1 MRSTKF
7 LVVVF
12 IVVIFGAHL
21 ANADVT
27 SSSNPALVGQGVVF
41 TVQLIPPSDVT
52 ATPTGSV
59 TFVDGSV
66 VVGAA
71 PLQNGVATFT
81 TQFSMPGDHSIVAE
95 YSGDQN
101 FQPANGAPFVEHVT
115 SDDAFTIAVSP
126 SLLTQHPGGSSTVKV
141 TLFGNGSTAS
151 SAHLSCENLP
161 PGTRCS
167 FEASTVNPKL
177 TGASTVVTISSTATR
192 AATNSVVGRGA
203 YNPALLVPVL
213 FGSLFAGSMVHW
225 KRRSLLWIGL
235 CLIGTMTMCLAGCG
249 DTLRVI
255 HSGTPAGTY
264 AIRVVGNDG
273 TLVQTATIELTLK
286 N

>member
-1 MRSTKF
+1 MRSTHF
-7 LVVVF
+7 LVVVL
-12 IVVIFGAHL
+12 IVVVFGSHL

-59 TFVDGSV
+59 TFVDGSM

-81 TQFSMPGDHSIVAE
+81 TKFSMAGDHSIVAE

-101 FQPANGAPFVEHVT
+101 FQPANSAPFVEHVT
-115 SDDAFTIAVSP
+115 SDDEFTIAVSP
-126 SLLTQHPGGSSTVKV
+126 SLLNQHPGGSSTVRV
-141 TLFGNGSTAS
+141 TLFGNGNTAS
-151 SAHLSCENLP
+151 SAQLSCENLP
-161 PGTRCS
+161 PGTTC
-167 FEASTVNPKL
+167 FFQASTVKPSR
-177 TGASTVVTISSTATR
+177 TGASTVVTISSTATH
-192 AATNSVVGRGA
+192 AARDSVDGRGFYDA
-203 YNPALLVPVL
+203 VLLVPVL
-213 FGSLFAGSMVHW
+213 FGSLFAGSMAHW
-225 KRRSLLWIGL
+225 KRRSLLWAGL
-235 CLIGTMTMCLAGCG
+235 CLIGALTICLAGCG

-273 TLVQTATIELTLK
+273 TFVQNSSIELTLK

>member
-1 MRSTKF
+1 MRSTRF
-7 LVVVF
+7 WLLVF
-12 IVVIFGAHL
+12 IVAGVGSHQ

-66 VVGAA
+66 AIGAVS
-71 PLQNGVATFT
+71 LQNGVATFT
-81 TQFSMPGDHSIVAE
+81 TEFSTPGDHSIVAE

-101 FQPANGAPFVEHVT
+101 FQPANSAPLVERVT
-115 SDDAFTIAVSP
+115 SDDEFTIAVSP
-126 SLLTQHPGGSSTVKV
+126 SLLNQHPGGSSTVRV
-141 TLFGNGSTAS
+141 TLFGNRNTAS

-161 PGTRCS
+161 PGTTCS
-167 FEASTVNPKL
+167 FQASTVKPSL
-177 TGASTVVTISSTATR
+177 TGSSTAVTISSTATR
-192 AATNSVVGRGA
+192 TAANSAHGRLS
-203 YNPALLVPVL
+203 YNAALLVPVL
-213 FGSLFAGSMVHW
+213 FGSMFAGSMVHW
-225 KRRSLLWIGL
+225 KNRALQLAGL
-235 CLIGTMTMCLAGCG
+235 CLIGTMTMCLEGCG

-264 AIRVVGNDG
+264 AIRVVGSDG
-273 TLVQTATIELTLK
+273 TLVQTASIELNLK

>member
-1 MRSTKF
+1 MRSMKPW
-7 LVVVF
+7 LLVF
-12 IVVIFGAHL
+12 IVAGVGVHL

-27 SSSNPALVGQGVVF
+27 SSSNPALVGQRVVF
-41 TVQLIPPSDVT
+41 TVQLVPPVDVT
-52 ATPTGSV
+52 ATPTGSF

-66 VVGAA
+66 VIGTV

-81 TQFSMPGDHSIVAE
+81 TQFATPGDHSIVAE

-101 FQPANGAPFVEHVT
+101 FQPANSAPFVEHVT
-115 SDDAFTIAVSP
+115 SDDEFTIAVSP
-126 SLLTQHPGGSSTVKV
+126 SLLNQHPGGSSTVRV

-161 PGTRCS
+161 PGTTCS
-167 FEASTVNPKL
+167 FQASTVKPSL
-177 TGASTVVTISSTATR
+177 TGSSTVVTISSTATHT
-192 AATNSVVGRGA
+192 AANSTNGRSSFNA
-203 YNPALLVPVL
+203 VLLVPVL
-213 FGSLFAGSMVHW
+213 FGSVFAGSMVHW
-225 KRRSLLWIGL
+225 KRKSLLWAGL

-255 HSGTPAGTY
+255 HSGTPTGIY
-264 AIRVVGNDG
+264 AIHIVGNDG
-273 TLVQTATIELTLK
+273 TLVQSASIELNLA